1 MTAMTPS
8 RTWLLAT
15 ALIPAAAVVQ
25 PAQAA
30 VHRFH
35 EDHVLGTSMELVVAG
50 ADARASARA
59 LAAAKA
65 EIARLDKALSGWRPD
80 SELARL
86 NASEGPVAASH
97 DLYRVIEQCE
107 AFRRASGG
115 AFSARV
121 GEAEALWRKAERDGR
136 PVDAA
141 VLAQAAARGEAA
153 EVTLD
158 PASRTIDRGG
168 ARFAVDALAK
178 GYVIDAA
185 LEAAARAAPTAAGLM
200 LDIGGDLRCRG
211 AGPEAGRWP
220 VGLARGRDADNAAPA
235 EVIRVKDKA
244 VATSGP
250 GARDRVIGGARLTHT
265 LLPGDGRPASART
278 VTVVADK
285 AADADALATAIA
297 AQPAHHGLAFAAK
310 QGAQARIVEPDGR
323 VITTDGWHDLVAPTA
338 IADRRTQSAIAKLI
352 HTAAPVRAAAWPA
365 GFEVAIDYTIP
376 DVSAGRYHPPF
387 VAIWVTDQDG
397 RLVRTLFHL
406 GNRPRRFLDSNYVW
420 WKGFNADG
428 QGPEK
433 LVSVTRPSRP
443 PGKYT
448 ATWDGRD
455 DAGEPVAQGRYT
467 INIEMTRE
475 HGGHSLQT
483 IPLDVG
489 KVPASGSAQGEGESG
504 PAVVRYGRPTV

>member
-1 MTAMTPS
+1 MTSS

-15 ALIPAAAVVQ
+15 ALIPAAFVQ

-50 ADARASARA
+50 ADAHASARA

-65 EIARLDKALSGWRPD
+65 EIGRLDTVLSGWRPD

-86 NASEGPVAASH
+86 NASDGPVAVSH

-115 AFSARV
+115 AFSARI
-121 GEAEALWRKAERDGR
+121 GEAEALWRAAEREGR

-141 VLAQAAARGEAA
+141 ALATASTRA
-153 EVTLD
+153 EKAQVRLD
-158 PASRTIDRGG
+158 PVSRTIDRRG
-168 ARFAVDALAK
+168 AVFAVDALAK

-185 LEAAARAAPTAAGLM
+185 LAAAARAVPSATGLM

-211 AGPEAGRWP
+211 SGPDAGAWP
-220 VGLARGRDADNAAPA
+220 VGLAKGPDADNVAPA
-235 EVIRVKDKA
+235 EIIRVKDQA

-250 GARDRVIGGARLTHT
+250 GARDRLIGGARLQHT
-265 LLPGDGRPASART
+265 LLPADGRPVSART

-285 AADADALATAIA
+285 AADADALATAVA
-297 AQPAHHGLAFAAK
+297 AQPTHHGLAFAAR
-310 QGAQARIVEPDGR
+310 QGAQARIVEPDGK
-323 VITTDGWHDLVAPTA
+323 VITTDGWSDLIAPASIAERRTKDA
-338 IADRRTQSAIAKLI
+338 IARLI
-352 HTAAPVRAAAWPA
+352 HTAAPASARGAAWPA
-365 GFEVAIDYTIP
+365 GFEVDIDYEIP
-376 DVSAGRYHPPF
+376 EVSAGRYHAPF
-387 VAIWVTDQDG
+387 VAIWITDQDG
-397 RLVRTLFHL
+397 KLVRTLFHL
-406 GNRPRRFLDSNYVW
+406 GNHPRRFLDSNYAW
-420 WKGFNADG
+420 WKVFNADG
-428 QGPEK
+428 QGPDK
-433 LVSVTRPSRP
+433 LVSVTRPSRL
-443 PGKYT
+443 PGKYS
-448 ATWDGRD
+448 AAWDGKD
-455 DAGEPVAQGRYT
+455 DAGNPVMQGRYVV
-467 INIEMTRE
+467 NIEMSRE

-489 KVPASGSAQGEGESG
+489 KIPLSGTAQGEGEAG

>member
-1 MTAMTPS
+1 MVSS

-15 ALIPAAAVVQ
+15 ALIPVAFVQ

-35 EDHVLGTSMELVVAG
+35 EDHVLGTSLELVVAG
-50 ADARASARA
+50 ADAQASARA

-65 EIARLDKALSGWRPD
+65 EIARLDAALSGWRPD

-86 NASEGPVAASH
+86 NASKGPMAASH

-107 AFRRASGG
+107 ALRRASGG
-115 AFSARV
+115 AFSARL
-121 GEAEALWRKAERDGR
+121 GEAEALWRAAERDGC
-136 PVDAA
+136 PVDADA
-141 VLAQAAARGEAA
+141 LAAAAARGEAA
-153 EVTLD
+153 QVRLD

-168 ARFAVDALAK
+168 AVFAVDALAK

-185 LEAAARAAPTAAGLM
+185 LEAAARAAPTATGLM

-211 AGPEAGRWP
+211 SGPDAGHWP
-220 VGLARGRDADNAAPA
+220 VGLAKGRDADNTAPA
-235 EVIRVKDKA
+235 HIIRVADQA

-250 GARDRVIGGARLTHT
+250 GARDRLIGGARINHT
-265 LLPGDGRPASART
+265 LLPGDGQPASART

-297 AQPAHHGLAFAAK
+297 AQPGHHGLAFAAK

-323 VITTDGWHDLVAPTA
+323 VLTTDGWSDLIAPAA
-338 IADRRTQSAIAKLI
+338 IAERRTQDAIARLI
-352 HTAAPVRAAAWPA
+352 HTAAPGRAAAWPA
-365 GFEVAIDYTIP
+365 GFEVDVDYEIP
-376 DVSAGRYHPPF
+376 ELTAGRYHPPF

-397 RLVRTLFHL
+397 KLVRTLFHL

-420 WKGFNADG
+420 WRSFNADG
-428 QGPEK
+428 QGPDK
-433 LVSVTRPSRP
+433 LVSVTRPSRL
-443 PGKYT
+443 PGRYT
-448 ATWDGRD
+448 AVWDGKD
-455 DAGEPVAQGRYT
+455 DAGNAVAQGHYVV
-467 INIEMTRE
+467 NIEMTRE

-483 IPLDVG
+483 IPLDIG
-489 KVPASGSAQGEGESG
+489 KIPVSASAQGEGESG
-504 PAVVRYGRPTV
+504 PAAVRYGRPTV